1 MRHPILLISLRS
13 LQNYAVKWFLEIER
27 RAVLHVQAA
36 HFLVH
41 FITLAPRARREI
53 FFLICVFYGGR

>member
-1 MRHPILLISLRS
+1 MRHTILLISFRS

-27 RAVLHVQAA
+27 RAILHVQAA

-41 FITLAPRARREI
+41 FITLTPRPRREI
-53 FFLICVFYGGR
+53 FLCVFYGGR